1 MSFRNKSSV
10 GLLQIKHLEEHYVR
24 VYSNRISIWR
34 KDGERLSWE
43 EVQKIKCEV
52 IGDTIAIEVYPADIE
67 VVNLRHTR
75 HLWFGEEITK
85 TVFLECHHEEFNNEL
100 DEKQIIEK
108 AEQLSIKDE
117 EVVQKYKKGKNETP

>member
-10 GLLQIKHLEEHYVR
+10 GLLEIKNLEEHYVR

-100 DEKQIIEK
+100 DEKQIKEK